1 MCLFIFFYRGAL
13 GAEYIMCPIE
23 KNYKPYQKGNKT
35 QLEKAEQASVP
46 DMAGM
51 LVGLTRLGIQNYRD

>member
-1 MCLFIFFYRGAL
+1 
-13 GAEYIMCPIE
+13 MCPIE